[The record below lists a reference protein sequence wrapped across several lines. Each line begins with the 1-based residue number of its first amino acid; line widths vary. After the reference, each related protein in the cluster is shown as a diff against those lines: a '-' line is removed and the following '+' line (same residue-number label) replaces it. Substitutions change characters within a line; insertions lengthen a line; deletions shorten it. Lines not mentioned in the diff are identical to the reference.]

1 MKKVVLILAI
11 GFIILGFILPVG
23 IRGAIANNLWS
34 SAVIKGY
41 LNGTLSSE
49 LLLAAPTGHPHAS
62 LLQARVAMEK
72 GETEKAIGLLEPFTA
87 TSDPVL
93 MGTQAEVLF
102 TAQRYPEALEIWR
115 KLGEYGDIEHAARI
129 LSAEGNIDMEILAWR
144 KANEIRPDIYRIIL
158 LLALVSK
165 ANAFRDEGN
174 YSEAISQY
182 GAIIEEF
189 PQDERPYYELA
200 WAYWLIGEADLAISS
215 IERAVVIGPS
225 NLRVY
230 LRAGQIYELAGN
242 PQKALQAYQR
252 ALQISPENLEALQA
266 LERIKHT
273 H

>member
-158 LLALVSK
+158 LLAPVS
-165 ANAFRDEGN
+165 
-174 YSEAISQY
+174 YTH
-182 GAIIEEF
+182 
-189 PQDERPYYELA
+189 
-200 WAYWLIGEADLAISS
+200 
-215 IERAVVIGPS
+215 
-225 NLRVY
+225 
-230 LRAGQIYELAGN
+230 LRAHETVLDLVCRLLLEKKNKQSTS
-242 PQKALQAYQR
+242 QR
-252 ALQISPENLEALQA
+252 RRL
-266 LERIKHT
+266 
-273 H
+273 

>member
-215 IERAVVIGPS
+215 IERAVVIGSS

-266 LERIKHT
+266 LERVKHT
-273 H
+273 P